1 MLRLAAARRIAVGRS
16 RSDEA
21 PAQPLNRA
29 RRRDSAANLRTR
41 GNEHPITGW
50 LIGAAA
56 LGARAGPG
64 LLGAAGGA
72 ASPTPA
78 GHEFMPANKKRR
90 KYPRYTRPRQGG
102 GVRVFSR
109 TLLAPRA
116 VCEARTVF
124 SSWADTVGG
133 MRLLEIG
140 NRRDVLCWR
149 TGAGQAHFESIA
161 W

>member
-90 KYPRYTRPRQGG
+90 KYPRYTRPGQGG
-102 GVRVFSR
+102 GGSGYLVGRFLHPGQFARLARCSR
-109 TLLAPRA
+109 AEPTL
-116 VCEARTVF
+116 
-124 SSWADTVGG
+124 
-133 MRLLEIG
+133 
-140 NRRDVLCWR
+140 
-149 TGAGQAHFESIA
+149 
-161 W
+161 